1 MSNRLESENSS
12 KNSPS
17 YEFAISLLSGKLKV
31 KPRPIRQLLEKKG
44 GIINKLIP
52 IAVLLLALAGINSS
66 LPFLPDAISKPT
78 SPQNPLEENSS
89 YSFSTE
95 PDLEIS
101 LFSDSNLDNLDDI
114 SLSPDSSPHISFP
127 STIENPIVFEKLP
140 SPIKKEIEEQYSPE
154 IGTLIEKILLAPYSP
169 ENEFYAKNEKDF
181 DINEELKQALI
192 NFRNINPVEAQKLSQ
207 LYKEFILKA
216 NGEKARRF
224 LLLSAFLTSS
234 SDDLKEI
241 FETYKKYLEAQENP
255 AEEKINPSSENES
268 GKNNNPSKLK
278 LKKIFETYKKYL
290 EAQENPAEEKI
301 NPSSTNESG
310 KNNNPSESIDYG
322 LDKRII
328 IKVGLA
334 WSPELIAQTLQEA
347 FEILDLSQQQIPP
360 KIIYQVT
367 SCLSLGMAD
376 LCQIKN
382 INDEI
387 RNIND
392 DGRETFVVVPPGTLS
407 PGNNIELQ
415 SLAKIIERIL
425 R

>member
-44 GIINKLIP
+44 GINKLIP

-140 SPIKKEIEEQYSPE
+140 SPIKKKIEEQYSPE

-255 AEEKINPSSENES
+255 AEEKINPSS
-268 GKNNNPSKLK
+268 
-278 LKKIFETYKKYL
+278 
-290 EAQENPAEEKI
+290 
-301 NPSSTNESG
+301 TNESG

-322 LDKRII
+322 LDKPII

-382 INDEI
+382 IND
-387 RNIND
+387 

-407 PGNNIELQ
+407 PGNNIELK

>member
-140 SPIKKEIEEQYSPE
+140 SPIKKKIEEQYSPE

-255 AEEKINPSSENES
+255 AEEKINPSS
-268 GKNNNPSKLK
+268 
-278 LKKIFETYKKYL
+278 
-290 EAQENPAEEKI
+290 
-301 NPSSTNESG
+301 TNESG

-322 LDKRII
+322 LDKPII

-407 PGNNIELQ
+407 PGNNIELK

>member
-31 KPRPIRQLLEKKG
+31 KPRPIRQPLEKK

-140 SPIKKEIEEQYSPE
+140 SPIKKKIEEQYSPE

-255 AEEKINPSSENES
+255 AEEKINPSS
-268 GKNNNPSKLK
+268 
-278 LKKIFETYKKYL
+278 
-290 EAQENPAEEKI
+290 
-301 NPSSTNESG
+301 TNESG

-322 LDKRII
+322 LDKPII

-407 PGNNIELQ
+407 PGNNIELK

>member
-255 AEEKINPSSENES
+255 AEEKINPSS
-268 GKNNNPSKLK
+268 
-278 LKKIFETYKKYL
+278 
-290 EAQENPAEEKI
+290 
-301 NPSSTNESG
+301 TNESG